1 MRQVAAESNNDETEA
16 KATGWCQAYNRT
28 MTRMMTVAQR
38 WAKAMADMKV
48 AIGTATSSLMSWRND
63 VDMANEM
70 DGSDRASTGQCHP
83 RVAGGSN
90 PPAVM
95 YKVSDPVKVDTET
108 RAEDHVRCALV

>member
-1 MRQVAAESNNDETEA
+1 M
-16 KATGWCQAYNRT
+16 G
-28 MTRMMTVAQR
+28 
-38 WAKAMADMKV
+38 
-48 AIGTATSSLMSWRND
+48 
-63 VDMANEM
+63 MANEI

-108 RAEDHVRCALV
+108 RAEDHIRWVDQDGQPM